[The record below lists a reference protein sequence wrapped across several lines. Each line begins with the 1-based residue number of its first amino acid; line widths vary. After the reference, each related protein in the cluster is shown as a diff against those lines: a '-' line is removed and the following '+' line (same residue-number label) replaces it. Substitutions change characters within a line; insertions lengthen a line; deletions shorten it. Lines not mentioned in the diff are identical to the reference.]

1 MMVLAATASPTLKR
15 SQSKGSGMA
24 GNAKF
29 ISSEPAKAWLS
40 QFEAK
45 DQLLATEMLRKMRLV
60 SRDAFAEELQRMM
73 GKLIEDGEPVA
84 LYVEREVPKEES
96 FGSLGGEV
104 LPLFSQPEG
113 SPRRATG
120 KYPAI
125 SARPDSSET
134 GSEGIVGQLVTE
146 VCRSHPTVAFNH
158 PGPDVIRL
166 HKIRRMVFVTD
177 CIGSGKR
184 ICENLTAAWKVASV
198 RSWWSNRHKFG
209 MSFSVIA
216 YAATERGRKLVEEHP
231 ALPSIDIAVRCP
243 TIEDSFS
250 RNRVHLVQDLCARY
264 APIGRSSKASE
275 RGAARRA
282 LGFGG
287 TGALIAFA
295 HGSPNNVPTMFW
307 RESGTW
313 IPLFKGR
320 VTAGTRE
327 SFASPIDAG
336 GVQDRLQSMRQER
349 LARSM
354 LFFRLDGPAGAL
366 VLTLAASGRNPGN
379 AAAIAEATG
388 LTIWEVSTSTDKA
401 VSHGWLDGRGRLTD
415 AGRRQLDSFR
425 SKKIPDK
432 EPVQKSPETAY
443 YPSALRGP
451 VSSV

>member
-1 MMVLAATASPTLKR
+1 
-15 SQSKGSGMA
+15 MA

-45 DQLLATEMLRKMRLV
+45 DQPLATEMLRKMRLV

-73 GKLIEDGEPVA
+73 TKLIEDGEPVA
-84 LYVEREVPKEES
+84 LYVEREVPREEA
-96 FGSLGGEV
+96 FGSQRGEV
-104 LPLFSQPEG
+104 LPLFSQPEV

-120 KYPAI
+120 KYPAT
-125 SARPDSSET
+125 SVRPDSLET
-134 GSEGIVGQLVTE
+134 GSEGVVGQLVTE
-146 VCRSHPTVAFNH
+146 VCRRNPNLAFNH
-158 PGPDVIRL
+158 PGPDTIRS
-166 HKIRRMVFVTD
+166 HKIRRIVFVTD

-198 RSWWSNRHKFG
+198 RSWWSNRRKFG
-209 MSFSVIA
+209 ISFSVIA

-231 ALPSIDIAVRCP
+231 ALPSIELAVRCP
-243 TIEDSFS
+243 TLEDSFS
-250 RNRVHLVQDLCARY
+250 RSRFHLAMELCERY
-264 APIGRSSKASE
+264 APASRSSKSDH

-295 HGSPNNVPTMFW
+295 HGAPNNVPTMFW

-327 SFASPIDAG
+327 SFVSQLDVG
-336 GVQDRLQSMRQER
+336 GVQDRLQSMRQDR
-349 LARSM
+349 LSRSM
-354 LFFRLDGPAGAL
+354 LFFQLNGPAGAL
-366 VLTLAASGRNPGN
+366 ILTLAASGRNPGN
-379 AAAIAEATG
+379 AAAIAEVTG
-388 LTIWEVSTSTDKA
+388 LTISEVSTSTDKA

-425 SKKIPDK
+425 SKRIPA
-432 EPVQKSPETAY
+432 EESVQKSPETAY
-443 YPSALRGP
+443 YPSALREP